1 VSTYLTVTGRIEL
14 PSFNSKVFLEA
25 QACLKLAIPLAAA
38 QLSESAINF
47 TDTVMMGLL
56 GSKTLAAGALGST
69 TCIALLWTSS
79 GMISAL
85 GVLVA
90 IAFGAGQLQRVR
102 KIACQGLWL
111 TVPLS
116 IPIML
121 LLWNMAPLL
130 LQLGQQESNVILTQ
144 SYLRAILWG
153 FPALIG
159 FCVLKNLVS
168 ALNRPRLIMVIM
180 VTGVVVNA
188 VANYILM
195 FGKLGLPALG
205 LAGIGWASTLTL
217 WGQFIAGMSLIGSD
231 KQLRT
236 YQLFANWYRFNAL
249 VFSEI
254 IKIGLPTAI
263 LFAIEISLNTLIAY
277 LMGYLGTVSLAAHQ
291 IAMQTTQI
299 FFMVPLGISYAT
311 TMRVGQKLGENDPK
325 GVRRAGFVGIGLGAI
340 FVSIVAFI
348 FCIFPDSIT
357 AIYLD
362 PQNSDNTEV
371 VRVAITLLYLATA
384 SQIFDGIQVIAGG
397 ALRGLK
403 DTRVPLLI
411 GLLAYWP
418 IGLGSGYL
426 MGIYWHWGSVG
437 LWFGLVLGLLS
448 AAVSLT
454 WRFYSQTTALLES
467 RAIAI
472 QENY

>member
-1 VSTYLTVTGRIEL
+1 M
-14 PSFNSKVFLEA
+14 PSLNSKVFLEA

-56 GSKTLAAGALGST
+56 GSQTLAAGALGST
-69 TCIALLWTSS
+69 TYIALLWTSS
-79 GMISAL
+79 GMVSAV

-90 IAFGAGQLQRVR
+90 IAFGAGKLELLR
-102 KIACQGLWL
+102 KIAYQGLWL
-111 TVPLS
+111 AVPLS
-116 IPIML
+116 IPMML
-121 LLWNMAPLL
+121 LLWNMAPILR
-130 LQLGQQESNVILTQ
+130 QLGQQESTVLLTQ
-144 SYLRAILWG
+144 SYLRAIVWG

-159 FCVLKNLVS
+159 FSVLKNLVS
-168 ALNRPRLIMVIM
+168 ALNRPQLIMVIM
-180 VTGVVVNA
+180 GTGVVVNV

-217 WGQFIAGMSLIGSD
+217 WGQFIAGISLISLD
-231 KQLRT
+231 KELRK
-236 YQLFANWYRFNAL
+236 YQLFGKWYRFDAL
-249 VFSEI
+249 LFKEI
-254 IKIGLPTAI
+254 IQIGLPTAI
-263 LFAIEISLNTLIAY
+263 LFAIEISLNTFIAY
-277 LMGYLGTVSLAAHQ
+277 LMGYLGTVPLAAHQ
-291 IAMQTTQI
+291 IAIQTTQI
-299 FFMVPLGISYAT
+299 LLMVPLGISYAT
-311 TMRVGQKLGENDPK
+311 TMRVGQNLGENDPK
-325 GVRRAGFVGIGLGAI
+325 GVRRAGFVGMGLGGI
-340 FVSIVAFI
+340 FMSFVAVI
-348 FCIFPDSIT
+348 LGVFPDSIA

-362 PQNSDNTEV
+362 PQNPENTEV
-371 VRVAITLLYLATA
+371 MQLAITLLYLAVA
-384 SQIFDGIQVIAGG
+384 SQLFDGTQVIAGG

-437 LWFGLVLGLLS
+437 LWLGLVLGLLS
-448 AAVSLT
+448 AAVSLI

-467 RAIAI
+467 KAIAI
-472 QENY
+472 PENY